1 MVHKTIHYNQSD
13 KKRNRENTKGKVT
26 PTTPAP
32 HDLWDLKFPGQGSN
46 PGPGSESAES

>member
-1 MVHKTIHYNQSD
+1 MVHKTIHYNQSDNHSD

-32 HDLWDLKFPGQGSN
+32 HDFVGS
-46 PGPGSESAES
+46 